1 MHVENLNAAKD
12 APDWHRERFFQHD
25 AWLDSSKAPFQTEVA
40 LSPAS
45 GGARATRKRVSYTVT
60 VRTSDLR
67 GAGTDATVSLEISG
81 SEAKMGWTRL
91 PDDDGNPFGRGASD
105 EFTFEGVDVGVVE
118 KIAVKHDGRG
128 LGPAWHLASVDVRHN
143 GTGAVTT
150 FPCGDW
156 LSNETCLERSLV
168 PGASS
173 GPGADVDEFRYR
185 VEVVTGE
192 GLTSGTDAKVSIAL
206 LAEGLDHPWAL
217 DLHQRDETF
226 DAGRVDTFVFGRTDE
241 LGPILG
247 VGLRCAN
254 AGVFGDSWFVER
266 VSVASLADGREWVFH
281 HGDWVRHGGVML
293 RDGVMVS
300 AGIANEAASASA
312 SAKAAAI
319 GASSSGASAIPT
331 EYRVTFFTGGEFGA
345 GRTPSSPSNSAAR
358 TAFRAT
364 SSWTAIRRF
373 STANAST
380 GLTASRRRTSANS
393 RRFSSGTTVLV
404 AASSAP
410 RNPDGTSIRSPSN
423 TSPLDERGKPR
434 STSGSTDPRIRASR
448 VRSSWSTR
456 DSTRLTYRRRRRRRA
471 RASTRRSRVA
481 DPKRNRNRREN
492 DTRA

>member
-1 MHVENLNAAKD
+1 
-12 APDWHRERFFQHD
+12 
-25 AWLDSSKAPFQTEVA
+25 
-40 LSPAS
+40 
-45 GGARATRKRVSYTVT
+45 
-60 VRTSDLR
+60 
-67 GAGTDATVSLEISG
+67 
-81 SEAKMGWTRL
+81 MGWTRL

-247 VGLRCAN
+247 VGLRCAD

-281 HGDWVRHGGVML
+281 HGDWVGHGGVML

-312 SAKAAAI
+312 SAKAAAT

-345 GRTPSSPSNSAAR
+345 GTDAVVAVELRGANGVSGDLVMDSDPAFFDSKRVDGFNRVALEGPRRTLGD
-358 TAFRAT
+358 FRLA
-364 SSWTAIRRF
+364 RRF
-373 STANAST
+373 R
-380 GLTASRRRTSANS
+380 SRR
-393 RRFSSGTTVLV
+393 L
-404 AASSAP
+404 
-410 RNPDGTSIRSPSN
+410 
-423 TSPLDERGKPR
+423 
-434 STSGSTDPRIRASR
+434 
-448 VRSSWSTR
+448 
-456 DSTRLTYRRRRRRRA
+456 RRRA
-471 RASTRRSRVA
+471 IRMEPR
-481 DPKRNRNRREN
+481 
-492 DTRA
+492 